1 MDYKVV
7 FHPRAEQELVE
18 LYDYIHTN
26 ANFERAQA
34 FLSGIRDYCLGFAT
48 FPKRGSIRDDIM
60 EGVRIVG
67 YRRSISI
74 AFVVTLDRVLILGV
88 FYGGRDITADLLQNR
103 D

>member
-18 LYDYIHTN
+18 LYDYIRAN
-26 ANFERAQA
+26 ANPERAQA
-34 FLSGIRDYCLGFAT
+34 FLAGIRDCCLGLAT

-60 EGVRIVG
+60 AGVRIIG
-67 YRRSISI
+67 YRRSVSI
-74 AFVVTLDRVLILGV
+74 AFAVRSDRVLILGV

>member
-18 LYDYIHTN
+18 LYDYIRAN
-26 ANFERAQA
+26 ANPERAQA
-34 FLSGIRDYCLGFAT
+34 FLAGIRDCCLGLAT

-60 EGVRIVG
+60 AGVRIIG
-67 YRRSISI
+67 YRRSVSI
-74 AFVVTLDRVLILGV
+74 AFAVTSDRVLILGV